1 MEYNSLYQF
10 TDLGMKRFEAYSQGR
25 LAEAQISPTDLA
37 VAVPVDST
45 NRFTAESYK
54 TSKEMASA
62 ITIALGDVG
71 LSEVISNAGLWAW
84 LTFILRDTLF
94 KKSGGEYKFGAY
106 EVWMPSDPGDYYK
119 AQRHKVRMP
128 VQLYQQFGDDADHA
142 LCGRPDTPGDVRE
155 NTTAQQDMF
164 LPEFQKLCKKLYF
177 DPATRKIK
185 RGAGGRGA
193 GSPTRLA
200 KVVRQLEV
208 TWDIQS
214 FSVDDWLDKLPPE
227 FDRFRPQS

>member
-1 MEYNSLYQF
+1 MKYESLYEF
-10 TDLGMKRFEAYSQGR
+10 TDLGMRRFEAFFQGR
-25 LAEAQISPTDLA
+25 IGESQVSQIDPS
-37 VAVPVDST
+37 VAKPLTGTRTFIAS
-45 NRFTAESYK
+45 NYE
-54 TSKEMASA
+54 TSKEMAVA
-62 ITIALGDVG
+62 ITTALGEKE
-71 LSEVISNAGLWAW
+71 LPQVIANPNLWAW
-84 LTFILRDTLF
+84 LTFVLRDTLF
-94 KKSGGEYKFGAY
+94 KKTGNGYKFGAY

-128 VQLYQQFGDDADHA
+128 VQLYYQFGDDADHA

-164 LPEFQKLCKKLYF
+164 LPEFQKLCKQLYYN
-177 DPATRKIK
+177 PESRKIK

-214 FSVDDWLDKLPPE
+214 FSVEDWLDKLPPE
-227 FDRFRPQS
+227 FDRFRPDT

>member
-1 MEYNSLYQF
+1 MVFDSLYKF
-10 TDLGMKRFEAYSQGR
+10 TDVGMQRFEAFFQGR
-25 LAEAQISPTDLA
+25 IAETQLLPVDPA
-37 VAVPVDST
+37 VAVPVPGT
-45 NRFTAESYK
+45 RKFEVKKYE
-54 TSKEMASA
+54 TSKHMASA
-62 ITIALGDVG
+62 ISTSLG
-71 LSEVISNAGLWAW
+71 EVELAHVIGNRELWAW

-94 KKSGGEYKFGAY
+94 KKSGGDYKFGAY

-128 VQLYQQFGDDADHA
+128 VQLFYQFGDDADHA

-164 LPEFQKLCKKLYF
+164 LPEFQKLCKHLYY
-177 DPATRKIK
+177 DPVNQKIK

-200 KVVRQLEV
+200 KVIRQLEV

-214 FSVDDWLDKLPPE
+214 FSVDDWLDKLPAE
-227 FDRFRPQS
+227 FDRFRA